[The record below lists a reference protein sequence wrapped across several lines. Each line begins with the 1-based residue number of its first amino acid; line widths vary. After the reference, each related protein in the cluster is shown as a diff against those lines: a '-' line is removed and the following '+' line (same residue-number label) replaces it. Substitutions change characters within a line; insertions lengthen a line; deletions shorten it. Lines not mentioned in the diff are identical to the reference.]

1 MHYEYT
7 AQHNIK
13 LNQMQKRED
22 TVMNGL
28 KNTGNEMD
36 KLDPKFIARE
46 IKEKQL
52 KEAISDFP
60 EGRATFH

>member
-1 MHYEYT
+1 
-7 AQHNIK
+7 
-13 LNQMQKRED
+13 
-22 TVMNGL
+22 MNGL